1 MENKSLKSLIKH
13 YFIESVLSLNAYG
26 LPKIFKANT
35 IGLKVLW
42 SVCFIISLS
51 YCITQIVQLVQNYL
65 TFSVHVTNT
74 VIKEI
79 PTNFPAVTICNMK
92 FLNITRSA
100 AFLSPYLTKLQLN
113 LDLFLSPLIMLYNR
127 QYAIKLLVNNNPNL
141 TNEARKAL
149 GYQIEDMLVSCYFNY
164 EICTADDFTYSY
176 SSSYGNCYTFNGGG
190 FYTNGTEKKIKN
202 VSLAG
207 ADYGLTL
214 ELFVANPSIDSFCE
228 SEDGIYLSI
237 NNQTT
242 VPFSKMDV
250 IKASSGSSTDFIV
263 RRNFITKMPSPYS
276 NCLADTSNTS
286 TFTSFYYDY
295 IVKTLRISYSEELCF
310 SYCIQNTIMKSCG
323 CANGK
328 LPLFL
333 KNFTHM
339 CWNDTEKY
347 CLIDIVS
354 NFGSYNYSSECKSAC
369 PFECQKIDYNVQSYR
384 SLFPTE
390 FYSQVLYNFVQNK
403 SINISYN
410 QIPKAFVKVQIYYHS
425 MEYETTTESESIL
438 FATLFS
444 NLFGT
449 INFYT
454 GMNIYTIVEIVEFAV
469 GIIII
474 IIHFLKKVKKIENA
488 QVK

>member
-1 MENKSLKSLIKH
+1 
-13 YFIESVLSLNAYG
+13 
-26 LPKIFKANT
+26 
-35 IGLKVLW
+35 
-42 SVCFIISLS
+42 
-51 YCITQIVQLVQNYL
+51 
-65 TFSVHVTNT
+65 
-74 VIKEI
+74 
-79 PTNFPAVTICNMK
+79 
-92 FLNITRSA
+92 
-100 AFLSPYLTKLQLN
+100 
-113 LDLFLSPLIMLYNR
+113 MLYNR
-127 QYAIKLLVNNNPNL
+127 QYAVKLLVNNNPNL
-141 TNEARKAL
+141 TYEARKAL

-164 EICTADDFTYSY
+164 KICTADDFTYSY
-176 SSSYGNCYTFNGGG
+176 SSSYGNCFTFNRGG
-190 FYTNGTEKKIKN
+190 FYTNGTEKKLKN

-263 RRNFITKMPSPYS
+263 RRNFITKLPSPYS
-276 NCLADTSNTS
+276 NCLADTTSTS
-286 TFTSFYYDY
+286 TFTSFYFDY

-310 SYCIQNTIMKSCG
+310 SYCIQNTIIKSCG
-323 CANGK
+323 CSNGK

-333 KNFTHM
+333 NSSTHI

-354 NFGSYNYSSECKSAC
+354 NFGSYNSSSECKSMC

-403 SINISYN
+403 SINISYS

-438 FATLFS
+438 FAT
-444 NLFGT
+444 
-449 INFYT
+449 
-454 GMNIYTIVEIVEFAV
+454 
-469 GIIII
+469 
-474 IIHFLKKVKKIENA
+474 
-488 QVK
+488 